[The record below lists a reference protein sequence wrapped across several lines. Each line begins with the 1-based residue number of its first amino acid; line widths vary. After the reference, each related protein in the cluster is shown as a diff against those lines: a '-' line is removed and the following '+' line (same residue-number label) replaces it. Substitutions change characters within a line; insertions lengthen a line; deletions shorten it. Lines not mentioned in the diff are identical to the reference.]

1 VTDSSHGVG
10 KRSGQF
16 SSAATITLK
25 QVKCDSLGGFTAD
38 PGHTPQS
45 VDQAQE
51 QRRIGHAK
59 QSAG

>member
-1 VTDSSHGVG
+1 MTNAGHGVG

-16 SSAATITLK
+16 SGATAITLK
-25 QVKCDSLGGFTAD
+25 QVERDSLGGFTAD

-51 QRRIGHAK
+51 QRRIGHA
-59 QSAG
+59 